1 MFFRFRTTVYISLT
15 MLLVLSVLAACG
27 GEAMPTPDID
37 ATVEARVDEEMTDAA
52 EDMEEMVEATVE
64 MQVAMTMS
72 PLNTPVLSED
82 AAPDFAIIVSQGED
96 LLGGDNVAMA
106 SLLGQ
111 KPVVLNFW
119 AAECPP
125 CRAELPE
132 FQEFHE
138 EYGDRILVLAIDL
151 GQFTNQ
157 GTPEQGRELLAEL
170 GVHMPAGYTE
180 DAQILPKYKVLG
192 LPTTIFINADGS
204 IHNKWT
210 GALNKDSAK
219 RAHHCQGALAVFY
232 VWYNFCREHHS
243 LKNP

>member
-1 MFFRFRTTVYISLT
+1 MIGYSLKGI
-15 MLLVLSVLAACG
+15 MIAVGLLVTLPLVLACG
-27 GEAMPTPDID
+27 DDRE
-37 ATVEARVDEEMTDAA
+37 RAA
-52 EDMEEMVEATVE
+52 
-64 MQVAMTMS
+64 
-72 PLNTPVLSED
+72 
-82 AAPDFAIIVSQGED
+82 DFPIVVSQGHD
-96 LLGGDNVAMA
+96 ILGGDQVAMA
-106 SLLGQ
+106 SLVGE

-138 EYGDRILVLAIDL
+138 EYADRILVLGVDL

-170 GVHMPAGYTE
+170 EVHIPAGYTE
-180 DAQILPKYKVLG
+180 DSDVLPNYTVLG

-210 GALNKDSAK
+210 GALSKETLIEKAEEMLE
-219 RAHHCQGALAVFY
+219 G
-232 VWYNFCREHHS
+232 
-243 LKNP
+243 